1 MKKVLKWFGITIGV
15 LLGLVIILL
24 AVFYFKGNSMVSRTY
39 DIPAENIPI
48 PTDAASL
55 TRGKHFAQ
63 AICTGCHGADLS
75 GQLMIQAP
83 FATVYAANL
92 TSGKGGAG
100 AEFSDAD
107 FIRAI
112 RHGVDDQGRALIVMP
127 SIGFWNFSDS
137 DLADIVAYVKSVPP
151 VDSEYPD
158 PQVNVLGKI
167 MFGAGMFGPNI
178 VPANVIA
185 HDQHPPAAPEGVT
198 AQYGQYLVNVSGCR
212 DCHGAQLS
220 GGNNGKP
227 GALDAPNL
235 TPGGDLKTWSAADF
249 IKTVRTGVKPDGH
262 VLNPDEMPWKDFGS
276 NYSDDELNA
285 IFLYLQSLEAL
296 PTVKP

>member
-1 MKKVLKWFGITIGV
+1 MKKVLKWFGITLGG

-24 AVFYFKGNSMVSRTY
+24 AVFYFKGNAMVSRTY

-48 PTDAASL
+48 PTDAASIA
-55 TRGKHFAQ
+55 RGKHFVQ
-63 AICTGCHGADLS
+63 AICVGCHTTDLS

-83 FATVYAANL
+83 FATLYSANL

-112 RHGVDDQGRALIVMP
+112 RHGVDDHGRALILMP
-127 SIGFWNFSDS
+127 SMVFWNFSDS
-137 DLADIVAYVKSVPP
+137 DLADIVAYVKTVPP
-151 VDSEYPD
+151 VDKELPD
-158 PQVNVLGKI
+158 PKTNVLGKFMI
-167 MFGAGMFGPNI
+167 GAGMFGPNI

-185 HDQHPPAAPEGVT
+185 HDQRPPASPMGVT
-198 AQYGQYLVNVSGCR
+198 PQYGQYLVNVTGCR

-220 GGNNGKP
+220 GGKSSKP
-227 GALDAPNL
+227 GAMDAPNL
-235 TPGGDLKTWSAADF
+235 TPGGDLKTWTSADF
-249 IKTVRTGVKPDGH
+249 IETIHTGVTPGGR
-262 VLNPDEMPWKDFGS
+262 VLNPDEMPWKDFAA

-285 IFLYLQSLEAL
+285 IFLYLQSLQPL